1 MSACPPITFVFAYF
15 KGFLLYESYVIYSLP
30 GVVICAATGLS
41 VGASFAQRVLGGKV
55 VVSAAAS
62 FIVIGYFLYTNPFRQ
77 WILQHP
83 LEQFRESVI
92 LCRGTLD
99 PSRVGQKTCERPVS
113 AFRPTFMTLT
123 WNDWIRSAHS
133 SRRYDA
139 PTKIACLCFSTSACR
154 GLQASIVH
162 KCGPSSP
169 TANSLRSLCACVDSS
184 LVSTGSSGNISPI
197 APKALISHLTGTKI
211 ASEPSQF
218 AENCLPWPDGSF
230 ELIQFSISCLWAG
243 QRGARLKDERE
254 KS

>member
-1 MSACPPITFVFAYF
+1 MRKVD
-15 KGFLLYESYVIYSLP
+15 

-41 VGASFAQRVLGGKV
+41 VGASCAQRVLGGKV

-77 WILQHP
+77 WILLHP

-113 AFRPTFMTLT
+113 AFRPTFMTLP

-133 SRRYDA
+133 SRLYDA

-154 GLQASIVH
+154 GLHASIVL

-184 LVSTGSSGNISPI
+184 QSDRLSRNISPI

-211 ASEPSQF
+211 
-218 AENCLPWPDGSF
+218 L
-230 ELIQFSISCLWAG
+230 
-243 QRGARLKDERE
+243 
-254 KS
+254 